1 MNDDE
6 LARRFER
13 DALPVLAGMYRQ
25 ALRLTRHHADAED
38 LLQETAVKAYTGFA
52 SFQDGTNLAAWL
64 HRIMSNTHIS
74 EFRKRERRP
83 QQQLTDEFTDRELLS
98 HDSRSGTGVR
108 SVEDEVLASLSG
120 DGVGAAMSALPEA
133 FRTAVYYAD
142 IEGFKY
148 AEIAAMTGVP
158 LGTVM
163 SRVYRGRRQLRRALS
178 GLSER
183 SGYSLPAVA

>member
-98 HDSRSGTGVR
+98 HDRRSGTGVR

-148 AEIAAMTGVP
+148 AEIASMTGAP

-163 SRVYRGRRQLRRALS
+163 SRVYRGRRQLRLALS
-178 GLSER
+178 GLFER